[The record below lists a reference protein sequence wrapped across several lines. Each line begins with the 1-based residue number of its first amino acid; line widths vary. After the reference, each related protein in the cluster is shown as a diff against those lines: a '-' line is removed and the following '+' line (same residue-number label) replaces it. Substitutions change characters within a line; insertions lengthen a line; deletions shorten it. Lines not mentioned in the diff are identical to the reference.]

1 MTPFFIWINK
11 INHINTQTMGLNTIA
26 SVLNKRGQSYVDK
39 LLNDEVVITE
49 KLDTFRILFEKIN
62 GEVKF
67 FKKNNSEITL
77 IERTLNDVWE
87 QALLELPTLI
97 GETDLPEGIR
107 YGVAYT
113 PVERPLRIPY
123 ANLPRYILT
132 DMTKRIDG
140 KIVESYDYEEVKQDR
155 KSVV

>member
-67 FKKNNSEITL
+67 FKKNNAEITL

-97 GETDLPEGIR
+97 GDT
-107 YGVAYT
+107 
-113 PVERPLRIPY
+113 
-123 ANLPRYILT
+123 
-132 DMTKRIDG
+132 
-140 KIVESYDYEEVKQDR
+140 DR